1 MKITLIAAIGKN
13 NELGSNNQL
22 LWHIPEDFKWF
33 KSKTMGKTM
42 LMGRNTMDSLG
53 KPLKNRENWVLTRDF
68 NRLIDGFQGFS
79 NWEEVKHKA
88 SELNL
93 EELMIIGGAEI
104 YKQSI
109 QFADELIITHVHKE
123 FPQADVFF
131 PEIDSAIWKEVET
144 INQSETSENNWEYKF
159 NTYIRSIV

>member
-1 MKITLIAAIGKN
+1 LFN
-13 NELGSNNQL
+13 N
-22 LWHIPEDFKWF
+22 
-33 KSKTMGKTM
+33 KSSG
-42 LMGRNTMDSLG
+42 GRNSS
-53 KPLKNRENWVLTRDF
+53 LKNRENWVLTRDF
-68 NRLIDGFQGFS
+68 NRLIDGFHGFS

-109 QFADELIITHVHKE
+109 QFADELIITHVNATFNE
-123 FPQADVFF
+123 ADVFF

-144 INQSETSENNWEYKF
+144 INQSETNENNWEYKF
-159 NTYIRSIV
+159 NTYIRSLV